1 MYLALVVF
9 SAALHFAFI
18 GYLLCGGFIAW
29 RHPRTIWLHL
39 MAAAWAVC
47 ITVIPYLECPLTLI
61 ERWARDHGGMAPLPG
76 DGFIAYYITGVVYP
90 RGAAGVAEIAAALL
104 VAASWAGFGVLQS
117 RRRGPAR
124 EDSRDGTHAEHG
136 PRE

>member
-1 MYLALVVF
+1 MALVAV

-39 MAAAWAVC
+39 IAAAWAVC

-61 ERWARDHGGMAPLPG
+61 ERWARDGGGMDPLPDG
-76 DGFIAYYITGVVYP
+76 GFIAYYITGVFYP
-90 RGAAGVAEIAAALL
+90 RGAAGIAEIAAALV
-104 VAASWAGFGVLQS
+104 VAASWAGFAVVQSQRRAPASVQS
-117 RRRGPAR
+117 RDDRSAPHRPH
-124 EDSRDGTHAEHG
+124 E
-136 PRE
+136 